1 MKFFTRLLIIVLIL
15 AGLAYGY
22 IWYKNKQMIDDIFSM
37 VKMQAPASYDNTYV
51 SFDGK
56 SVTTGIEI
64 TIPGTSQKA
73 TIEELRFGTD
83 SLLQSFKLVRSIESG
98 RILESSQSMNMS
110 AEVKQLQFPLTTA
123 MDTDSGYASQPDLM
137 TQIQLAGCN
146 HKDSIEVGDL
156 MDMGYQQVTLDFSTA
171 LTTDEHINQ
180 ANLNLYVNA
189 GAYGSLNVD
198 FLLDQFDPNA
208 PIPNPK
214 LKSIKA
220 EMLNSEFSKRLTK
233 YCAEQEGL
241 ELAQYYPRHMDYLRH
256 VLYNNNLHFSE
267 DFYNTYND
275 YIQKPRSVRIESFP
289 SDAINSMELMSMS
302 PQRMVSSLNMQV
314 FLNDHRIQPL
324 FGNPPLPSE
333 LPELD
338 EVVELE
344 DDNLTRVQGL
354 TLQPT
359 SLDKLGSYI
368 GYEARF
374 DYRGKSFKGKV
385 SSVSGSTVRVNTI
398 ISSGN
403 YLEMPFRI
411 NEIKNLKVRREVTPV
426 AVKREEVEQEEQP
439 PE

>member
-22 IWYKNKQMIDDIFSM
+22 IWYKNKQMIDDIFAM
-37 VKMQAPASYDNTYV
+37 VKMQAPASYDTTYV

-64 TIPGTSQKA
+64 TIPGTAQKA
-73 TIEELRFGTD
+73 TIDEVRFGTD

-98 RILESSQSMNMS
+98 QYLESTQNMS
-110 AEVKQLQFPLTTA
+110 AEIKQLQFPLTTA
-123 MDTDSGYASQPDLM
+123 MDTDSDYDSQPDLM
-137 TQIQLAGCN
+137 TQIQLAGCHN
-146 HKDSIEVGDL
+146 KSSIDVGDL
-156 MDMGYQQVTLDFSTA
+156 MDMGYQQVTLDFSMA
-171 LTTDEHINQ
+171 LTFDKHINQ
-180 ANLNLYVNA
+180 ANLNLYMNA

-198 FLLDQFDPNA
+198 FLLDQFDSNA

-220 EMLNSEFSKRLTK
+220 EMLNSEFSKRLTQ
-233 YCAEQEGL
+233 YCAKQEGL

-267 DFYNTYND
+267 DFYSTYND

-289 SDAINSMELMSMS
+289 SDSINTMELMMMS
-302 PQRMVSSLNMQV
+302 PQSMVSTLNMQI
-314 FLNDHRIQPL
+314 FLNDKRIQPL

-338 EVVELE
+338 EIVELE

-359 SLDKLGSYI
+359 SPGSLGSYI

-385 SSVSGSTVRVNTI
+385 RSVSGSTVRVNTY

-411 NEIKNLKVRREVTPV
+411 NEIKNLKVRREVKPEP
-426 AVKREEVEQEEQP
+426 VKRDELQEDTE
-439 PE
+439 